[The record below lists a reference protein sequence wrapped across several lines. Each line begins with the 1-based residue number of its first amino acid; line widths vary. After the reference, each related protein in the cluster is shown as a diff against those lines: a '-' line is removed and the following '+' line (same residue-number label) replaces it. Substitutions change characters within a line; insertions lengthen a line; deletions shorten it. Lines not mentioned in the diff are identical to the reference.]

1 MNKVIKKSAGI
12 YHVGKMLFPL
22 QILVT
27 KDVDLIADELEEDK
41 EKVRKIFYT
50 ALELAPDYDVDKI
63 CNALRM
69 GGGR

>member
-1 MNKVIKKSAGI
+1 MI
-12 YHVGKMLFPL
+12 
-22 QILVT
+22 
-27 KDVDLIADELEEDK
+27 LIADELEEDK

-69 GGGR
+69 GRGDKIN